1 MCAISFV
8 FFNTIEVELELVE
21 DRLESVLVA
30 VVNDKCDR
38 HHIKNVFVQ
47 IVTGFLQVEVELV
60 LLGDAP
66 VELKM
71 VDYIIL
77 AMLAQKVKSD

>member
-1 MCAISFV
+1 
-8 FFNTIEVELELVE
+8 
-21 DRLESVLVA
+21 VLVA
-30 VVNDKCDR
+30 VVNDECDR
-38 HHIKNVFVQ
+38 HHIENIFVQ

-71 VDYIIL
+71 VDYILL